1 MVDIK
6 PGSRLKVGSETVTVE
21 TVWNQGHHRVFKLTD
36 GRLLNDLHKRSD
48 VEVLR
53 VESNP
58 TGRLEQRP
66 RDFQLKLEDGE
77 EDKMD
82 IHPSQR

>member
-36 GRLLNDLHKRSD
+36 GRVMRDLHKRAD
-48 VEVLR
+48 VTG
-53 VESNP
+53 VESEIAL
-58 TGRLEQRP
+58 GRTRRSEP
-66 RDFQLKLEDGE
+66 RDCSLEVE
-77 EDKMD
+77 PEDED
-82 IHPSQR
+82 